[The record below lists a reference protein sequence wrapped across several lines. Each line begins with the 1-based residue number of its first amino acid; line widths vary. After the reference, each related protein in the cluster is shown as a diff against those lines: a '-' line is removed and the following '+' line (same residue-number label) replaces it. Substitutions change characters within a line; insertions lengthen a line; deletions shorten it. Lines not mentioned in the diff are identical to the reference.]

1 MRRRPPRSTRTDT
14 LFPYTT
20 LCRSRPCGLAL
31 TVLVAALAGCATRG
45 TPPPEIALDDPVVAV
60 SSPVQV
66 PEPPTPV
73 DIVPMPQHLPLP
85 GQLKALKDKTAP
97 EQTSPTAQVNRAK
110 RKTRMCTPRA
120 GLINAIQGWP
130 FREAPRY
137 QERECRVRQ

>member
-73 DIVPMPQHLPLP
+73 EIVPMPQPLPLP
-85 GQLKALKDKTAP
+85 GQLKALKDKPAP
-97 EQTSPTAQVNRAK
+97 QQPRPPAPVHCAK
-110 RKTRMCTPRA
+110 REAHIAPPRH
-120 GLINAIQGWP
+120 GLIDALKMWT
-130 FREAPRY
+130 
-137 QERECRVRQ
+137 